1 MLRILNQ
8 QQMENKKKKPTVD
21 YAAII
26 REYEMY
32 GRGRSLKKFCDDS
45 GYVYPNV
52 LRYYRKCFWNSK
64 AKVPTSSGTDNPF
77 VPLEVETDSTE
88 IDGSVSDSTSGTTP
102 ELPAQTQ
109 PTSANPTYSIVS
121 MHISFSNGMELSLC
135 ETDVNEITAL
145 LHKIVD

>member
-1 MLRILNQ
+1 
-8 QQMENKKKKPTVD
+8 MESKKKKPTVV

-45 GYVYPNV
+45 GYIYPNV

-64 AKVPTSSGTDNPF
+64 AKVSTTSGEDSPF
-77 VPLEVETDSTE
+77 VPLEVENDSSE
-88 IDGSVSDSTSGTTP
+88 SESSVPEEPSGKTP
-102 ELPAQTQ
+102 ELPVPPLPAN
-109 PTSANPTYSIVS
+109 ANPTYSIVS
-121 MHISFSNGMELSLC
+121 MHVSFSNGMELSLC

-145 LHKIVD
+145 LHKIVG

>member
-1 MLRILNQ
+1 
-8 QQMENKKKKPTVD
+8 MESKKKKPTVD

-64 AKVPTSSGTDNPF
+64 AKVPTTSDKDSSF
-77 VPLEVETDSTE
+77 VPLEVENDS
-88 IDGSVSDSTSGTTP
+88 SDSENYVSEEPSSKTP
-102 ELPAQTQ
+102 ELPV
-109 PTSANPTYSIVS
+109 PPLPANANSTYSIVS

-145 LHKIVD
+145 LHKIVG

>member
-1 MLRILNQ
+1 
-8 QQMENKKKKPTVD
+8 MESKKKKPTVD

-64 AKVPTSSGTDNPF
+64 AKVSTTSGEDSPF
-77 VPLEVETDSTE
+77 VPLEVENDSSE
-88 IDGSVSDSTSGTTP
+88 SESSVSEEAPGKTP
-102 ELPAQTQ
+102 ELPVPPLPAN
-109 PTSANPTYSIVS
+109 ANPTYSIVS
-121 MHISFSNGMELSLC
+121 MHVSFSNGMELSLC

-145 LHKIVD
+145 LHKIVG